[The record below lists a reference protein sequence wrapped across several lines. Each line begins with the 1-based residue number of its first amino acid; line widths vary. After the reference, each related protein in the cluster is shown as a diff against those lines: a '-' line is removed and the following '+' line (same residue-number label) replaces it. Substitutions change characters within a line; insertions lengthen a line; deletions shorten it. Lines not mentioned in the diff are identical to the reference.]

1 MPRLTRSNP
10 TNDYILVTKIRTDP
24 AYQRETNPRWV
35 ERLATGW
42 HRNGMGTIC
51 VSLREDGLYYVIDG
65 QHRVE
70 AARTLDV
77 DLIPADIWHNLDV
90 SDEARMFV
98 ERNTT
103 LGVKRID
110 RFLASVK
117 AGTPDQCDILKIVH
131 AAGWEVSD
139 NANNDGNIR
148 AVGVLERIYGVS
160 ANGTK
165 DRRPNEL
172 RTTLETV
179 KRAWG
184 ADQDAVAGFLLDGL
198 GRFFIRYGDQI
209 DGDLLVR
216 KLSKYDGGPR
226 ALVGRSKELR
236 GFVRST
242 VPNCVAELI
251 VEIYNRGLRTTK
263 LAMWRT

>member
-10 TNDYILVTKIRTDP
+10 TNDYISVVKIRTDP
-24 AYQRETNPRWV
+24 TYQRDANPRWV

-42 HRNGMGTIC
+42 DRNSIGMIC
-51 VSLREDGLYYVIDG
+51 VSVREDGLYYVIDG

-77 DLIPADIWHNLDV
+77 DLLPAEIWHRLTI
-90 SDEARMFV
+90 SEEARMFV
-98 ERNTT
+98 QRNTT
-103 LGVKRID
+103 RGVKRVTM
-110 RFLASVK
+110 FLSSVE
-117 AGTPDQCDILKIVH
+117 AGTPDQCEILKIVH
-131 AAGWEVSD
+131 AAGWEVND
-139 NANNDGNIR
+139 NANNDGTIR

-160 ANGTK
+160 TNGTK

-242 VPNCVAELI
+242 VPNCVAELV
-251 VEIYNRGLRTTK
+251 VETYNRGLRTKK
-263 LAMWRT
+263 LAAWRT